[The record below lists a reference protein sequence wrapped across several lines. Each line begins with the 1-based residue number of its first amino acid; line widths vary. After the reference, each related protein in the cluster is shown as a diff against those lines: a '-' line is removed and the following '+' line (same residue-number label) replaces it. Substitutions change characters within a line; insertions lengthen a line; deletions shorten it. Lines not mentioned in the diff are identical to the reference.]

1 MILCFLVITVM
12 LICVTIDIIIADFS
26 YIKLQFI
33 TNLYS
38 FPNLTSNQVLN
49 GYIVKTRRNHDV
61 KLQQN

>member
-26 YIKLQFI
+26 YIKLHFI

-49 GYIVKTRRNHDV
+49 GYMVKIRRNHDV
-61 KLQQN
+61 KL